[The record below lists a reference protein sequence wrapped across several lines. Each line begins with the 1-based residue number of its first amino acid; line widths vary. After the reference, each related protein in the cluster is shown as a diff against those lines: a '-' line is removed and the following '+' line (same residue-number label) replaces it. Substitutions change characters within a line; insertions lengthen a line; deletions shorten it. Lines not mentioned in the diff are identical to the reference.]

1 MTEAIIEVGPA
12 NRGPQ
17 IKAKLAEYGQQA
29 ADLILQNGL
38 LLREYQSGGYYK
50 EDGHKNFDEAIEAM
64 KNAGLLDYG
73 ARQARHF
80 IAINIGA
87 EEVKRLGMSK
97 LREIASV
104 KDTKDQLALLG
115 SASQRSVAEIQKEAK
130 QLRDKAAGRDT
141 DPLDPVTLMMTETQK
156 EFYAECIERGRL
168 ISGLDPGKVPDVVV
182 LVDVILADWLSG
194 APTHRITAGPADDG
208 SATLSEGGGVE

>member
-80 IAINIGA
+80 IAIINMVETLNIG
-87 EEVKRLGMSK
+87 
-97 LREIASV
+97 
-104 KDTKDQLALLG
+104 LAAVG
-115 SASQRSVAEIQKEAK
+115 
-130 QLRDKAAGRDT
+130 GRDS
-141 DPLDPVTLMMTETQK
+141 EGSQ
-156 EFYAECIERGRL
+156 AA
-168 ISGLDPGKVPDVVV
+168 SGQGSGPGY
-182 LVDVILADWLSG
+182 G
-194 APTHRITAGPADDG
+194 PTGPGHADDDRD
-208 SATLSEGGGVE
+208 AEGILCRVY

>member
-80 IAINIGA
+80 IAIINMVETLNIGA
-87 EEVKRLGMSK
+87 EEVKRTSWPCSGRPRSG
-97 LREIASV
+97 RW
-104 KDTKDQLALLG
+104 
-115 SASQRSVAEIQKEAK
+115 QRFRRKPSSFGTRQ
-130 QLRDKAAGRDT
+130 RAGIR
-141 DPLDPVTLMMTETQK
+141 
-156 EFYAECIERGRL
+156 
-168 ISGLDPGKVPDVVV
+168 
-182 LVDVILADWLSG
+182 
-194 APTHRITAGPADDG
+194 THWTR
-208 SATLSEGGGVE
+208 SR